1 MQDIYMNKTGL
12 YADVILP
19 ATAWG
24 ENEGIYTCADRGFQ
38 RVRKLI
44 EPEGDMRPDWQI
56 IADISTAMGY
66 PMNYK
71 NTEEIWNEMI
81 DLCPSFTGATYE
93 KLKNTAAFSGP
104 AGTNPRRIREHRISI
119 RTEFLQQRIIRLCF
133 TALTGIRR

>member
-1 MQDIYMNKTGL
+1 MNKTGL

-71 NTEEIWNEMI
+71 IQ
-81 DLCPSFTGATYE
+81 
-93 KLKNTAAFSGP
+93 KRSGMK
-104 AGTNPRRIREHRISI
+104 
-119 RTEFLQQRIIRLCF
+119 
-133 TALTGIRR
+133 